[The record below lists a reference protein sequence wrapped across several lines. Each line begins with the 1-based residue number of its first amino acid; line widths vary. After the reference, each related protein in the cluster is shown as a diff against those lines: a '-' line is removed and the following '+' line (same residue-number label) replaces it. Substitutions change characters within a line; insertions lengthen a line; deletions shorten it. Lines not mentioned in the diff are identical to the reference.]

1 MLNYIMV
8 PLNTNY
14 LKRIITMKQVAFE
27 NFVRYVKIDTQS
39 SEESTAFP
47 STKKQFDLAYL
58 LVEELQKLGLKD
70 ASCDGY
76 CYVTATVPA
85 NISKKSPVI
94 GLFAHL
100 DTSPEVTGKGVK
112 PQVIENY
119 KGGDIV
125 LNREKNI
132 IIRESENEHLKECI
146 GHTLVT
152 TDGTTLLGCDDKAGI
167 AAIMTAVQ
175 HLTEHPE
182 IPHGEVLICF
192 TPDEETGN
200 GITNFDL
207 SKFNADFA
215 FTVDGGFLGE
225 INKETFSADSAIIEI
240 EGRDMH
246 PGSAKDRM
254 VNSIRA
260 LSSIIAK
267 LPAEMAPEK
276 TDGYESYIHPM
287 RIEGCVSKST
297 IHLLLRDFEDTGLDS
312 QKTILQNIISDVQ
325 KSFPQARITFTVT
338 PTYRNMRTE
347 LDKYPHIIERL
358 ETAVKST
365 GVKPVWTPI
374 RGGTDGSKLTALGLP
389 TPNIFTGG
397 CNAHSL
403 TEWVSVDAM
412 TKAAETII
420 NLVSIS

>member
-1 MLNYIMV
+1 MKYIA
-8 PLNTNY
+8 LE
-14 LKRIITMKQVAFE
+14 KFI
-27 NFVRYVKIDTQS
+27 RYVKIDTQS
-39 SEESTAFP
+39 SEEPATFP
-47 STKKQFDLAYL
+47 STRKQFDLAYM
-58 LVEELQKLGLKD
+58 LVEELQNLGLEN
-70 ASCDGY
+70 AYCDEY
-76 CYVTATVPA
+76 CYVTATLPA
-85 NISKKSPVI
+85 NKSEKSPVI

-100 DTSPEVTGKGVK
+100 DTSTEVTGKDVK

-125 LNREKNI
+125 LNNDKGI
-132 IIRESENEHLKECI
+132 IIRESENEHLKDCI

-152 TDGTTLLGCDDKAGI
+152 TDGTTLLGSDDKAGI
-167 AAIMTAVQ
+167 AAIMTAIQ

-182 IPHGEVLICF
+182 IPHGEIKICF

-215 FTVDGGFLGE
+215 FTIDGGFLGE

-276 TDGYESYIHPM
+276 TEDYEPFIHPM
-287 RIEGCVSKST
+287 HIEGSVSKSI
-297 IHLLLRDFEDTGLDS
+297 IHLLLRDFENTGLDA
-312 QKTILQNIISDVQ
+312 QKTILQNIISEVQ
-325 KSFPQARITFTVT
+325 KLFPQAHITLSVT

-347 LDKYPHIIERL
+347 LDKHPHIIERL
-358 ETAVKST
+358 ETAVKRT
-365 GVKPVWTPI
+365 GVKPVWKPI

-403 TEWVSVDAM
+403 TEWVSVDAIS
-412 TKAAETII
+412 KAAETII
-420 NLVSIS
+420 NLVSASD